1 MKRPLLPLA
10 WFACAFTVACGGDA
24 GTVTTPTESAAPTVT
39 QPNGAVAATVGSAIS
54 YDATQGGDVCSN
66 PAGGP
71 LTYAITFN
79 GATNGLTAS
88 GGRVIGTPSSP
99 GVVEVTLTATD
110 RLGRTA
116 RDTFAIAAFAPGLPA
131 PTLPAV
137 MAAYDDASSPLP
149 AHFLANAGPGGSMLA
164 TDNTP
169 ATNPTTNAGATLGR
183 VLFYDTRLSAND
195 RVSCASCHV
204 QSLGFADTATKSLG
218 FAGGLTGRHS
228 SALGNARFYRRGRFF
243 WDERAATLEA
253 QVVTPIQDATEMGMR
268 MDALV
273 RKLNATPYYAP
284 LFTAA
289 FDSPTVTDER
299 IARALAQYVRA
310 LRSTGSRFDRAFAG
324 GGQPDFSGFTA
335 QERQGEQLFR
345 TAGCARCHTG
355 VAQVSDDVHNTGLD
369 ATITD
374 AGAGNGAFKAPS
386 LRNVALRGRFMH
398 DGRFNSLQQVVGFYD
413 AGVQPNPGLDP
424 RLRAPDGTPLR
435 LHLTQGDRDA
445 LVAFMRTLT
454 DSTLIAAPKFSNPFP
469 AH

>member
-1 MKRPLLPLA
+1 MKRLHPLV
-10 WFACAFTVACGGDA
+10 WFACAFTVACAGDA
-24 GTVTTPTESAAPTVT
+24 GTGATPVESVPALTIAL
-39 QPNGAVAATVGSAIS
+39 PNGAVAATVGSALS
-54 YDATQGGDVCSN
+54 YDATRGGEVCSN
-66 PAGGP
+66 PAGG
-71 LTYAITFN
+71 AITYTITFS
-79 GATNGLTAS
+79 GPSNGLSAT
-88 GGRVIGTPSSP
+88 GGRVTGTPTTT
-99 GVVEVTLTATD
+99 GVVDATLTATD
-110 RLGRTA
+110 RLGRTVTDA
-116 RDTFAIAAFAPGLPA
+116 FAIAAFAPGLPA
-131 PTLPAV
+131 PVLPTV
-137 MAAYDDASSPLP
+137 PAAYDDASLPLP
-149 AHFLANAGPGGSMLA
+149 AHFLANIGGGSVLG

-169 ATNPTTNAGATLGR
+169 ASNPTTNAGATLGR

-195 RVSCASCHV
+195 GTSCASCHI
-204 QSLGFADTATKSLG
+204 QSLGFADTAVKSVG
-218 FAGGLTGRHS
+218 FAGGLTGRHA

-268 MDALV
+268 LDALV
-273 RKLNATPYYAP
+273 RKLSATTYYAP

-289 FDSPTVTDER
+289 FGSPTVTDER

-310 LRSTGSRFDRAFAG
+310 LRSTGSRYDRAFAG

-335 QERQGEQLFR
+335 QERQGEQVFR

-374 AGAGNGAFKAPS
+374 VGAGNGAFKAPS

-398 DGRFNSLQQVVGFYD
+398 DGRFTSLQQVVGFYD
-413 AGVQPNPGLDP
+413 SGVQPNPGLDP

-435 LHLTQGDRDA
+435 LRLTAGDRAA
-445 LVAFMRTLT
+445 LVAFMGTLT
-454 DSTLIAAPKFSNPFP
+454 DSTLIAAPRFSNPFP